1 MTALE
6 RGAAVFRGELGPE
19 PASAEAQPRVRR
31 LGRVEYA
38 AAWEAMRR
46 FTEGRGPASADEF
59 WLLEHPPV
67 YTLGQA
73 GRPEHV
79 LESGGVPVVRSD
91 RGGQVTYHG
100 PGQLVA
106 YLLVDLARRRLGVRR
121 FVELLEDAVLDTLAD
136 CGVQGGRRP
145 GAPGVYVDGRKVAS
159 IGLRVRH
166 GCTYHGLA
174 LNVDLDL
181 APFARID
188 PCGYPGL
195 AVTSLRDLGL
205 GWGVEET
212 GERLLGALLRRLPW
226 PGS

>member
-1 MTALE
+1 MPS
-6 RGAAVFRGELGPE
+6 GGGS
-19 PASAEAQPRVRR
+19 ASDPFWPQGGLRVRR
-31 LGRVEYA
+31 LGRVAYA
-38 AAWEAMRR
+38 DAWEGMRR
-46 FTEGRGPASADEF
+46 FTDGRGPASADEA

-79 LESGGVPVVRSD
+79 LEAGGIPVVRTD

-106 YLLVDLARRRLGVRR
+106 YLMVDLTRRRIGVRR
-121 FVELLEDAVLDTLAD
+121 WVELLEEAVLDTLAAG
-136 CGVQGGRRP
+136 GVVAARRA
-145 GAPGVYVDGRKVAS
+145 GAPGVYVEGRKVAA

-181 APFARID
+181 TPFSRID

-195 AVTSLRDLGL
+195 AVTSLRELGV
-205 GWGVEET
+205 GWGLDET
-212 GERLLGALLRRLPW
+212 GDRLLAALLRRLPW
-226 PGS
+226 PDC